1 MSEQTGR
8 VVMAEL
14 IIPLAAIVFTVY
26 YIWSVSAGPWEAK
39 FSAYLIGIPL
49 LITSAIFV
57 LIRLWRLLQHHPS
70 AARPLPAE
78 GSATS
83 LRVNAIRLALLVLT
97 LGYILMI
104 DYGAGFTL
112 SNFIFLT
119 CGILL
124 LSGFRQPLR
133 ALGVAATLS
142 LCGYLLFIVA
152 FNTRFPEGPIE
163 RVLEQLFS

>member
-1 MSEQTGR
+1 
-8 VVMAEL
+8 
-14 IIPLAAIVFTVY
+14 
-26 YIWSVSAGPWEAK
+26 
-39 FSAYLIGIPL
+39 
-49 LITSAIFV
+49 
-57 LIRLWRLLQHHPS
+57 
-70 AARPLPAE
+70 
-78 GSATS
+78 
-83 LRVNAIRLALLVLT
+83 VNAIRLALLVLT